1 MKAPPTTSLK
11 KQISSSK
18 KINTP
23 YLRDGFVDERK
34 AHRISFSWILRQP
47 KKAVAIFTRQPR
59 KAFRYILRHPGK
71 FLVGKGKKPNECDRC
86 DALAVFVANQL
97 PALSVFVADQLPAL
111 LSTVAE
117 LNHRQLSSDN
127 DSANLVKSVPIAL
140 RRLTR
145 DMVAAQEELA
155 SQHEAMVALTRD
167 MVAAQEELKDTVG
180 STGYLM
186 GRVEFVRREVMFE
199 MRYGAGSE
207 PSKMLDAQT
216 EILAADK
223 VAAARAEGARI
234 NLGCGHIPLDGYLNV
249 DRRAL
254 TGVDI
259 VAEVHKLPF
268 EKDELAEVFSSHLL
282 EHFPHEQLRRELL
295 PYYFTLLRSGG
306 KFTAVVPD
314 AEAMIR
320 EYTAGNYPYKD
331 MRDVVYGGQDYD
343 GDFHFNMFT
352 PESMTEY
359 FVEAG
364 FTNVQLVAGGRR
376 NGQCYELEITG
387 EKPQPTET
395 TTK

>member
-1 MKAPPTTSLK
+1 MEIPPTTSLK
-11 KQISSSK
+11 KQIPSSK
-18 KINTP
+18 ELKTP

-71 FLVGKGKKPNECDRC
+71 FLVGKGKKANGCDRC
-86 DALAVFVANQL
+86 DALAVFAAEQL
-97 PALSVFVADQLPAL
+97 PALSVFAAEQLPAL

-117 LNHRQLSSDN
+117 LNHRQLSSD
-127 DSANLVKSVPIAL
+127 DANLVKSVPIAL

-145 DMVAAQEELA
+145 DMVAAQEEL
-155 SQHEAMVALTRD
+155 VALRS
-167 MVAAQEELKDTVG
+167 ELEVTVG

-199 MRYGAGSE
+199 MRYGAGND

-295 PYYFTLLRSGG
+295 PYYFTLLRPGG

-364 FTNVQLVAGGRR
+364 FTNVLLVAGGRR

-387 EKPQPTET
+387 EKPQT
-395 TTK
+395 TTTTTN